1 VKLGFDALYG
11 KDLSMNRRH
20 FMKLGA
26 AAATSIG
33 SPAHSAPPAAWMIEN
48 EHFSL
53 SLDPSTGALSSVL
66 VKRNRSELIGEK
78 RLLANFRLC
87 LPLPDYQCNYIEGL
101 DQKPVAVDRTGAGF
115 TVRFSGMKSEK
126 GEYSIDLSYTI
137 ALENDE
143 VRFRAQ
149 LTNKSEYPISE
160 FWFPRI
166 GGWTEFGSRDA
177 LLAVPGYTSCAH
189 NISLFKKFPGARG
202 LGAEAAEF
210 SADYPGMPMPW
221 WEMYDASHDTG
232 LHLAYHDKTCR
243 YSTFHTYLIPDTS
256 GGTDAW
262 LTNDQAAGDP
272 VGLVFSHVRYPFI
285 GPGEVF
291 DTGEFVI
298 GVHQGDWHQGSL
310 SYRRWFLENFPF
322 DKSRSWLRRQSMWF
336 SSIIY
341 QPEDKMIADYKTY
354 DRWARDAEE
363 CGINCHELIGWNKG
377 GLERDYPEY
386 YPEPRLGGWEGYKA
400 LQKSIKSRGA
410 RCLTFVNYNILD
422 SVGEEFPELKQY
434 ARQDQFG
441 SYPRWFGWGESTL
454 IARKSLSVRR
464 HVLASVVPGFQ
475 NLLESRFLK
484 LVEAGADGFQIDK
497 TVGGAALDWN
507 PLNTRK
513 PDEALCEG
521 LVQAIHSLLEK
532 CRTINPSFCIASE
545 SGLDRMIP
553 DIDVYY
559 RATSGY
565 TISPL
570 RYVFPEW
577 TAVQHVS
584 RPRDFRAINGAV
596 LTGAVIC
603 VEPSS
608 YQGTIADPHYRD
620 LARYLREIE
629 RIRQELASIIFL
641 GRFYDDQGAELTS
654 LEVQGD
660 KALSSE
666 VRYAVHGDS
675 AGVRRAIVVA
685 NNSDA
690 PRTYGWKFSHRYVN
704 AAKLYV
710 PFKPMQDVSSGSAL
724 EIEGSGLHILV
735 EASG

>member
-1 VKLGFDALYG
+1 
-11 KDLSMNRRH
+11 MNRRH
-20 FMKLGA
+20 FIKLGA

-33 SPAHSAPPAAWMIEN
+33 APAHSARPTAWTIEN

-53 SLDPSTGALSSVL
+53 SLDPVTGALSSMF
-66 VKRNRSELIGEK
+66 VKRNQSEMIGEK

-87 LPLPDYQCNYIEGL
+87 LPLPDYQCNYVEGL
-101 DQKPVAVDRTGAGF
+101 VQKPVAVNRTGAEF
-115 TVRFSGMKSEK
+115 AVRFSGLKSEK
-126 GEYSIDLSYTI
+126 GEYLLDLSYTI
-137 ALENDE
+137 ALVNNE
-143 VRFRAQ
+143 VHFRAQ
-149 LTNKSEYPISE
+149 LTNRSDYPVSE

-166 GGWTEFGSRDA
+166 GGWTEFGGRDA

-189 NISLFKKFPGARG
+189 NVSLFKKYPGSRG

-210 SADYPGMPMPW
+210 STDYPGISMPW
-221 WEMYDASHDTG
+221 WEVFDASHDTG

-243 YSTFHTYLIPDTS
+243 YSTFHTYLFPDTS
-256 GGTDAW
+256 GDADAW
-262 LTNDQAAGDP
+262 LTSEQAAGAP

-285 GPGEVF
+285 KSGEVF
-291 DTGEFVI
+291 DTGEFI
-298 GVHQGDWHQGSL
+298 ISVHQGDWHQGSL
-310 SYRRWFLENFPF
+310 SYRQWFLEHFPF
-322 DKSRSWLRRQSMWF
+322 DKSRSWLRRQSTWF
-336 SSIIY
+336 SSIVY
-341 QPEDKMIADYKTY
+341 QPEDRIIANYETY

-363 CGINCHELIGWNKG
+363 CEIKCHELIGWNKG

-386 YPEPRLGGWEGYKA
+386 YPEPKLGGWEGYEA
-400 LQKSIKSRGA
+400 LQRSIKSRGA

-422 SVGEEFPELKQY
+422 SEGEEFPALKQY

-454 IARKSLSVRR
+454 IARKGLSVRR
-464 HVLASVVPGFQ
+464 HILASVVPGFE
-475 NLLESRFLK
+475 NLLERRFLK

-497 TVGGAALDWN
+497 TVGGSALDWN

-532 CRTINPSFCIASE
+532 CRTINPNFCIASE

-553 DIDVYY
+553 DIDVFY
-559 RATSGY
+559 RATSGW

-570 RYVFPEW
+570 RYVFSEW
-577 TAVQHVS
+577 TAVQHIS

-603 VEPSS
+603 VEPST
-608 YQGTIADPHYRD
+608 YQGTIADPLYRD

-629 RIRQELASIIFL
+629 RIRQELAPIIFL
-641 GRFYDDQGAELTS
+641 GRFYDNQGAHLTS
-654 LEVQGD
+654 HGVQRD
-660 KALSSE
+660 QALSPDLLF
-666 VRYAVHGDS
+666 AVHGDS
-675 AGVRRAIVVA
+675 AGAQRAIVVV

-690 PRTYGWKFSHRYVN
+690 PRTYEWKFSHRPVKT
-704 AAKLYV
+704 ARLYI
-710 PFKPMQDVSSGSAL
+710 PFEPLKDVADGAPL
-724 EIEGSGLHILV
+724 EIEGQGLHILV